1 MHVFLFC
8 ATGALKKRKRYRW
21 KQKNINNGLRQVN
34 DNVGRDAGQ
43 QQIVPESGFRDNRTI
58 FVAALGIRSWPCHA
72 SESFSGNG
80 PTRQLTVPGP
90 PKS

>member
-1 MHVFLFC
+1 MFSCSV
-8 ATGALKKRKRYRW
+8 TGALEKRKRYRR

-34 DNVGRDAGQ
+34 DNVGRDAVQ

-58 FVAALGIRSWPCHA
+58 LVAALGIRSWPCHA